1 MPSLEALR
9 GLALSIRKDG
19 DSPSTPIG
27 PIELNKFLAEDEI
40 GYYWHIFAGNATT
53 LHFHLL
59 YCDKINSMW
68 EAFRERWAEKYFT
81 KSESG
86 RMLALEG
93 SLATAIS
100 DAAMNSVTT
109 AACASK
115 GFLRHQRLLL
125 TKDPGGRELLER
137 LENMYGTPNIV
148 AAWADEL
155 PDGFVEAAYGTPI

>member
-1 MPSLEALR
+1 
-9 GLALSIRKDG
+9 
-19 DSPSTPIG
+19 
-27 PIELNKFLAEDEI
+27 
-40 GYYWHIFAGNATT
+40 
-53 LHFHLL
+53 
-59 YCDKINSMW
+59 
-68 EAFRERWAEKYFT
+68 
-81 KSESG
+81 
-86 RMLALEG
+86 MLALEG